1 MARTH
6 EKVRYP
12 PKSNL
17 NETPGHTK
25 DDWSADA
32 AEEAFKLL
40 EGRWKM
46 MIVFHLFDK
55 SCMRFSE
62 LERAIPL
69 VSQKMLI
76 QQLRDLES
84 KGIVTRTIYQEVP
97 LDETWIRSSPGIAGV
112 GAMVKSASTD
122 SKAVNSRSYAAPEV
136 PVVLLTSYSGRKT
149 QGDEC
154 QVRSVLFC
162 RR

>member
-12 PKSNL
+12 LKGNL
-17 NETPGHTK
+17 TDTPGHTRE
-25 DDWSADA
+25 DWSADA

-84 KGIVTRTIYQEVP
+84 KGIVTRVIYQEVP
-97 LDETWIRSSPGIAGV
+97 PRVEYSLTPLGLALRPALRELVQWANLHR
-112 GAMVKSASTD
+112 K
-122 SKAVNSRSYAAPEV
+122 VN
-136 PVVLLTSYSGRKT
+136 KT
-149 QGDEC
+149 PRGE
-154 QVRSVLFC
+154 SITK
-162 RR
+162 

>member
-6 EKVRYP
+6 EKVRYSP
-12 PKSNL
+12 ESNPSGK
-17 NETPGHTK
+17 PGHTR

-46 MIVFHLFDK
+46 MIVFHLFATD
-55 SCMRFSE
+55 CMRFSE

-84 KGIVTRTIYQEVP
+84 KGIVTRRIYQEVP
-97 LDETWIRSSPGIAGV
+97 PRVEYS
-112 GAMVKSASTD
+112 
-122 SKAVNSRSYAAPEV
+122 
-136 PVVLLTSYSGRKT
+136 LTSLGTALRPALRELV
-149 QGDEC
+149 QWAN
-154 QVRSVLFC
+154 L
-162 RR
+162 RRQLPSK

>member
-6 EKVRYP
+6 EKVRYLP
-12 PKSNL
+12 TSNL
-17 NETPGHTK
+17 PESPGHTK

-55 SCMRFSE
+55 TCMRFSE

-84 KGIVTRTIYQEVP
+84 KGIVTRMIYQEVP
-97 LDETWIRSSPGIAGV
+97 PRVEYSL
-112 GAMVKSASTD
+112 TD
-122 SKAVNSRSYAAPEV
+122 LGKALRPALRELVQWANLR
-136 PVVLLTSYSGRKT
+136 RKT
-149 QGDEC
+149 WPFKTTKVAEL
-154 QVRSVLFC
+154 S
-162 RR
+162 

>member
-12 PKSNL
+12 LESNP
-17 NETPGHTK
+17 EEIPGHTK

-55 SCMRFSE
+55 ACMRFSE

-97 LDETWIRSSPGIAGV
+97 PRVEYS
-112 GAMVKSASTD
+112 
-122 SKAVNSRSYAAPEV
+122 
-136 PVVLLTSYSGRKT
+136 LTELGLALRPALRELVQWSN
-149 QGDEC
+149 
-154 QVRSVLFC
+154 L
-162 RR
+162 RRRGQES

>member
-6 EKVRYP
+6 DKVRYP

-17 NETPGHTK
+17 PEIPGHTK

-55 SCMRFSE
+55 TCMRFSE

-97 LDETWIRSSPGIAGV
+97 PRVEYSLTKLGLALRPALRELVQWSNLRR
-112 GAMVKSASTD
+112 
-122 SKAVNSRSYAAPEV
+122 KAQE
-136 PVVLLTSYSGRKT
+136 L
-149 QGDEC
+149 
-154 QVRSVLFC
+154 
-162 RR
+162 

>member
-12 PKSNL
+12 LKSNL
-17 NETPGHTK
+17 PGTPGHTK

-55 SCMRFSE
+55 TCMRFSE

-97 LDETWIRSSPGIAGV
+97 PRVEYSLTDLGIALRPALRELV
-112 GAMVKSASTD
+112 QWA
-122 SKAVNSRSYAAPEV
+122 N
-136 PVVLLTSYSGRKT
+136 L
-149 QGDEC
+149 
-154 QVRSVLFC
+154 
-162 RR
+162 RREAWPL